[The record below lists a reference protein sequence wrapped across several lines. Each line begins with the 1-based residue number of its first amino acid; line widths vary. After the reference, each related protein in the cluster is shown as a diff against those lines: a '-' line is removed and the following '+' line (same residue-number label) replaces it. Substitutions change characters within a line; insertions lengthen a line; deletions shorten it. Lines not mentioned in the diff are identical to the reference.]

1 MSFLKELKPKKVEIK
16 PIVKQSV
23 KQKDIIVKQ
32 IPSPKKDKPLK
43 LNPNVKSLADIPNT
57 NIMTI
62 GNLLGIRLRAKKK
75 IMLKQL
81 IKHIE
86 GKLLISGEKNAEKN

>member
-1 MSFLKELKPKKVEIK
+1 MKPKKVEIK

-23 KQKDIIVKQ
+23 KQKNIIVKQ
-32 IPSPKKDKPLK
+32 TPTPKKDKPLK

-62 GNLLGIRLRAKKK
+62 GNLLGVRLRAKKP

-86 GKLLISGEKNAEKN
+86 ENLLSGEEKK